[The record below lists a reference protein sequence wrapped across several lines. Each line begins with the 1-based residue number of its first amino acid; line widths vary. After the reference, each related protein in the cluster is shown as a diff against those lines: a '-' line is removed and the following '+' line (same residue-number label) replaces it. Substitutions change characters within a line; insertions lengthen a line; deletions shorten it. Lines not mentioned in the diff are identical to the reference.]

1 MVFGKVPEAISSRF
15 QWPLEL
21 LVPLGVPW
29 VSLGC
34 LLGVPGCLLAAAAR
48 LLGASWVSPGC
59 PSVLLSAS
67 WVSPGCLQGAP
78 GCSWVRATRC
88 PSTAVSLI
96 ASMSVELIPCL
107 VATMLKQLVLSLG

>member
-1 MVFGKVPEAISSRF
+1 M
-15 QWPLEL
+15 
-21 LVPLGVPW
+21 PLGVPW

-34 LLGVPGCLLAAAAR
+34 LLGVPECLLAAAR
-48 LLGASWVSPGC
+48 RLLGLLGVSWLLLGASWVSPGC

-107 VATMLKQLVLSLG
+107 VTIMLKQLVLSLGWRISSGLWLSL